1 MNRKISEK
9 EILKT
14 LLLCCQCYQ
23 DTFERTLYKHEIIDF
38 MNHCTVQGGVVRTY
52 AKRLSKIDLSR
63 INTIQDLIN
72 EVNKE
77 ML

>member
-1 MNRKISEK
+1 
-9 EILKT
+9 
-14 LLLCCQCYQ
+14 
-23 DTFERTLYKHEIIDF
+23 

-52 AKRLSKIDLSR
+52 AKRLSEVDLSR

-77 ML
+77 VKE